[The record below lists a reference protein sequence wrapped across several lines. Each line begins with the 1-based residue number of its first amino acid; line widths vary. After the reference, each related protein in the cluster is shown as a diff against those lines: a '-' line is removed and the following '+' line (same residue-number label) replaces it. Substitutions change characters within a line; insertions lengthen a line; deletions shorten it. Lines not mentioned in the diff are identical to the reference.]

1 MSLLHLSWDWWRTK
15 HWFLSPITFFT
26 ETTEEYSSQGEKGL
40 LRTGHSLFPI
50 NGPFGS
56 FQPARARSVSTLRK
70 RLEISCCWG
79 ALGDDGKPPVS
90 RKTLSALR
98 EREITA
104 GILRENVGK
113 RDWSCTGKGQRRW
126 EGGLEGSEEVAGGRD
141 MSEIYFLLLGRAT
154 RVLLTG

>member
-1 MSLLHLSWDWWRTK
+1 M
-15 HWFLSPITFFT
+15 
-26 ETTEEYSSQGEKGL
+26 
-40 LRTGHSLFPI
+40 RTGHSLFPI

-113 RDWSCTGKGQRRW
+113 KRLELHRKGTKKM
-126 EGGLEGSEEVAGGRD
+126 GGR
-141 MSEIYFLLLGRAT
+141 LR
-154 RVLLTG
+154 RVRRGGWRKRHE